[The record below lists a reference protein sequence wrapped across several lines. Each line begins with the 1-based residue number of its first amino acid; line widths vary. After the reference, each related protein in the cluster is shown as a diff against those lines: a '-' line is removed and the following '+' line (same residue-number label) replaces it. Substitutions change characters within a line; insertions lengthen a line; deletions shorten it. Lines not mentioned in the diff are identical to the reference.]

1 MKQLKRYKRLDMN
14 EGVFDFVH
22 IADKIKLF
30 LSRKDKTGAFQYL
43 AKTIGFQKY
52 YDIFSH
58 IQAIKKIEDRLP
70 NSIVE
75 YEDEIIKEMNEKA
88 FKTFGNDYLVVL
100 GVI

>member
-1 MKQLKRYKRLDMN
+1 MTKLKKYKRLNMS

-22 IADKIKLF
+22 IADKLKTF
-30 LSRKDKTGAFQYL
+30 LKRNDKTGAFQYL

-52 YDIFSH
+52 YEIFSH

-75 YEDEIIKEMNEKA
+75 YEDDIIKEMNEKA

-100 GVI
+100 EVL